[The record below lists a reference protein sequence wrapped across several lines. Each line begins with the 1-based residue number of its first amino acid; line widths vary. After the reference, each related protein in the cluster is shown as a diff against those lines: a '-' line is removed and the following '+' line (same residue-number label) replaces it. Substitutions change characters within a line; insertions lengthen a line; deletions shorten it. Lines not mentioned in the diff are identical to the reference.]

1 MLALRSETGVGGSE
15 SEVGMMKS
23 KKGERMMTEAKILTM
38 ISRIV
43 EMWGK
48 SQGPCECT
56 VHKRSGDIID
66 LCPDCSA
73 DCALEEIS
81 GYIAEQYEAEAKA

>member
-1 MLALRSETGVGGSE
+1 MGKEGDR
-15 SEVGMMKS
+15 GMS
-23 KKGERMMTEAKILTM
+23 KPKKAERMMTEAKVLTM

-73 DCALEEIS
+73 DCALAEIS
-81 GYIAEQYEAEAKA
+81 SYIAEQYEAEDRQ

>member
-1 MLALRSETGVGGSE
+1 MT
-15 SEVGMMKS
+15 KP
-23 KKGERMMTEAKILTM
+23 KKVDRMMTEAKVLTM

-56 VHKRSGDIID
+56 VHKRSGDIVD

-81 GYIAEQYEAEAKA
+81 GYIAEQYESEALNGE